1 MRFLRGISTRRL
13 LALCAAVLAIAIGTT
28 AVAMAMAGGGPKP
41 APESL
46 PVAVHNALSAPS
58 VPGISAR
65 VQFTNR
71 LLDAP
76 NIEGQGSDPFLS
88 GASGRLWAAP
98 DGRLR
103 LELQSEGGGGDSQV
117 LIDEGRFE
125 IYDGSSGTVYR
136 GALPEASGGTGGP
149 GPSHQPP
156 SLEAVEEAISR
167 LGARATLSGATP
179 SDVAGQPTYTVRI
192 EPKSNGGLLGGAEVA
207 WDAVH
212 GTPLRAALYA
222 KGDSSPVIEL
232 EATEVS
238 FEAVST
244 SDFEITPPP
253 GTKVVDLSPPS
264 GSSAG
269 GSGAGSGPV
278 TGAAAVQRL
287 LSFNLSAPASVA
299 GMAQGE
305 VRAIQVGKKTG
316 ALLTYGKGLGGIAV
330 LESPS
335 GPGGG
340 RGASEP
346 GASETEAGGLSL
358 PTVSIDGTKAEELE
372 TELGTVLR
380 FSRGGVDYVVAGSVP
395 PATAEAAA
403 RGF

>member
-1 MRFLRGISTRRL
+1 MRFLRRISTRRL
-13 LALCAAVLAIAIGTT
+13 LTLCAAVLAVAVGST
-28 AVAMAMAGGGPKP
+28 AVAMAMAGEGPKP

-46 PVAVHNALSAPS
+46 PVAVRDALSAPR

-71 LLDAP
+71 LLGAS

-88 GASGRLWAAP
+88 GASGRLWASP

-136 GALPEASGGTGGP
+136 GALPGRSGSDGWSGS
-149 GPSHQPP
+149 SHQPP
-156 SLEAVEEAISR
+156 SLEQVEQAISR
-167 LGARATLSGATP
+167 LGAHSTLSGATP
-179 SDVAGQPTYTVRI
+179 SDVAGQPTYTVQI
-192 EPKSNGGLLGGAEVA
+192 EPKSNGGLLGGAAVA

-222 KGDSSPVIEL
+222 KGDSSPVIQL

-238 FEAVST
+238 FEEVPT
-244 SDFEITPPP
+244 SVFEITPPP
-253 GTKVVDLSPPS
+253 GTKVIDLSP
-264 GSSAG
+264 SSG
-269 GSGAGSGPV
+269 GSGEGNGARPSPL
-278 TGAAAVQRL
+278 TGAAAVQKQ
-287 LSFNLSAPASVA
+287 LSFNLSAPAFVA

-305 VRAIQVGKKTG
+305 VRAIRVGEKTG

-335 GPGGG
+335 APGGG
-340 RGASEP
+340 QGT
-346 GASETEAGGLSL
+346 SETETGGLSL
-358 PTVSIDGTKAEELE
+358 PTVSIDGTKAAELE
-372 TELGTVLR
+372 TPLGTVLR
-380 FSRGGVDYVVAGSVP
+380 FSRGGVDYVVAGSVSP
-395 PATAEAAA
+395 TTAEAAA
-403 RGF
+403 RGL